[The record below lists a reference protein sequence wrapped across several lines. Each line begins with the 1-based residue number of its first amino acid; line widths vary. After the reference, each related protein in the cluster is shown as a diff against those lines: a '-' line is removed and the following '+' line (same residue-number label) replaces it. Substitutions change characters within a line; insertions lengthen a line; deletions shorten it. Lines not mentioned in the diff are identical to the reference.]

1 MYQVVVLSHRGLR
14 RVTSELVAT
23 LGWPA
28 GWSSLHAA
36 GTFCMLPDGTARL
49 QAENG
54 TGNLAP

>member
-1 MYQVVVLSHRGLR
+1 VLSHRGLR